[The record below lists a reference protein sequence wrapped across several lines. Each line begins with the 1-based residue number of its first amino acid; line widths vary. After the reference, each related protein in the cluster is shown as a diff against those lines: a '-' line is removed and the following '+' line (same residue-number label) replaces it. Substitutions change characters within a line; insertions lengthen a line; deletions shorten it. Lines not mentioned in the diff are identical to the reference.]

1 MVGKVGNALETV
13 SGNDGQFVRHS
24 TLYSV
29 DMILGKRYGYDIP
42 CQLAPSMCAGWFSIY
57 WGSGMK
63 RKDDY
68 RSRELTIKTL
78 VHLSDSIASNSS
90 VLLQ

>member
-29 DMILGKRYGYDIP
+29 DMRLCKRYGHDIP
-42 CQLAPSMCAGWFSIY
+42 CQLVPINT
-57 WGSGMK
+57 
-63 RKDDY
+63 KDEY
-68 RSRELTIKTL
+68 RSRELNNQTL
-78 VHLSDSIASNSS
+78 VTYPIPSPLIALCCYSK
-90 VLLQ
+90 VLFAKDF